1 MSSPA
6 CHRLSTCF
14 ELSRPGA
21 APQLRAMEGLRGLAV
36 LLVFLVHYVS
46 LEAPWRG
53 DGSAVTPL
61 ATALHS
67 MGNAGVDLFFVL
79 SGYLIYGSLMCRQQA
94 LLPYL
99 RRRARRIY
107 PVYSC
112 VFVLYLLL
120 SWALPSESRIPAAW
134 PQAVAYLTSNFL
146 LLSGFTAAPPFIS
159 VAWSLS
165 YEMLYYLLIP
175 LLILVFDLR
184 RRSRSWRGGFFAMLT
199 LLAGGL
205 FAIFGGPAR
214 LLLFIAGILVHEA
227 LAAPAWRAPPP
238 ALAACAVP
246 CALGCLLLPLA
257 LLLKLALLACAF
269 FLLCLC
275 CFQAR
280 ANWLARL
287 FCWTP
292 LRWLGNISYSYYLI
306 HGLALKGAFLALALL
321 HPPQAHGLAF
331 FLLLMPLMLALSLPP
346 AMTLFLLVERPLSLS
361 PLQASVPAMATAP
374 AAVSSPAL
382 PAAGNSPPG

>member
-1 MSSPA
+1 MYSPA
-6 CHRLSTCF
+6 CHRLSACF

-53 DGSAVTPL
+53 GAVTPL
-61 ATALHS
+61 AAALHS

-79 SGYLIYGSLMCRQQA
+79 SGYLIYGSLMSRQQA

-112 VFVLYLLL
+112 VFALYLLL
-120 SWALPSESRIPAAW
+120 SWALPSESRIPAAL
-134 PQAVAYLTSNFL
+134 PQAFAYLASNFL
-146 LLSGFTAAPPFIS
+146 LLSGFTSAPPFIS

-175 LLILVFDLR
+175 LLILVFRLR
-184 RRSRSWRGGFFAMLT
+184 QRSRSWRGRFFAVLT

-214 LLLFIAGILVHEA
+214 LLLFVAGILVHEA

-238 ALAACAVP
+238 ALAACAVL
-246 CALGCLLLPLA
+246 CALGCLPLPLA

-306 HGLALKGAFLALALL
+306 HGLALALL
-321 HPPQAHGLAF
+321 HPPQAQGLAF
-331 FLLLMPLMLALSLPP
+331 FLLLMPFMLLLSLPP

-361 PLQASVPAMATAP
+361 PLQAPAPATAAAP
-374 AAVSSPAL
+374 AVVSSPAL
-382 PAAGNSPPG
+382 PAAGNFPPG

>member
-1 MSSPA
+1 
-6 CHRLSTCF
+6 
-14 ELSRPGA
+14 
-21 APQLRAMEGLRGLAV
+21 MEGLRGLAV

-53 DGSAVTPL
+53 GGGAATIL
-61 ATALHS
+61 AAALHS
-67 MGNAGVDLFFVL
+67 IGNAGVDLFFVL
-79 SGYLIYGSLMCRQQA
+79 SGYLIYGSLIARPQA

-99 RRRARRIY
+99 RRRVRRIY
-107 PVYSC
+107 PVYCC

-120 SWALPSESRIPAAW
+120 SWAMPSESKIPSAW
-134 PQAVAYLTSNFL
+134 PQSWAYLASNFL
-146 LLSGFTAAPPFIS
+146 LLGGFSAAPPFIS

-175 LLILVFDLR
+175 MLIGVFRLR
-184 RRSRSWRGGFFAMLT
+184 RRSRRWRGLFFAALT
-199 LLAGGL
+199 LLAAGA

-214 LLLFIAGILVHEA
+214 LLLFVAGILVHEA
-227 LAAPAWRAPPP
+227 LAVPAWRTPPP
-238 ALAACAVP
+238 ALAACAVL

-257 LLLKLALLACAF
+257 LLLKLTLLACAF

-275 CFQAR
+275 CFQTR
-280 ANWLARL
+280 SNWLARL
-287 FCWTP
+287 FCWAP

-331 FLLLMPLMLALSLPP
+331 FLLLMPLMLALTLPP
-346 AMTLFLLVERPLSLS
+346 AIALFLLVEKPCSLV
-361 PLQASVPAMATAP
+361 QAAAIAATAHP
-374 AAVSSPAL
+374 APAL
-382 PAAGNSPPG
+382 SGAENSPP

>member
-1 MSSPA
+1 MSSLV
-6 CHRLSTCF
+6 CRLSACF

-21 APQLRAMEGLRGLAV
+21 TPQLRAMEGLRGLAV

-46 LEAPWRG
+46 LESPWRAS
-53 DGSAVTPL
+53 GSALAPL

-67 MGNAGVDLFFVL
+67 IGNAGVDLFFVL
-79 SGYLIYGSLMCRQQA
+79 SGYLIYGSLIARPQA

-99 RRRARRIY
+99 RRRVRRIY

-112 VFVLYLLL
+112 IFALYLLL
-120 SWALPSESRIPAAW
+120 SWAMPSESKIPAAW
-134 PQAVAYLTSNFL
+134 PQSWNYLASNFL
-146 LLSGFTAAPPFIS
+146 LLDGFGAAPPFIS

-175 LLILVFDLR
+175 MLILVFRLR
-184 RRSRSWRGGFFAMLT
+184 RRSRSWRGRFFTVLT
-199 LLAGGL
+199 LLAGSL
-205 FAIFGGPAR
+205 FAVFGGPAR
-214 LLLFIAGILVHEA
+214 LLLFMAGIAVHEV

-238 ALAACAVP
+238 ALAVLAVL
-246 CALGCLLLPLA
+246 CALGCLLLPLP
-257 LLLKLALLACAF
+257 LLLKLLFLACGF

-275 CFQAR
+275 CFQAQ

-321 HPPQAHGLAF
+321 YPPQAQGTAF
-331 FLLLMPLMLALSLPP
+331 FLLLMLLMLALSVPP
-346 AMTLFLLVERPLSLS
+346 AIALFLLVERPLSLS
-361 PLQASVPAMATAP
+361 APLAHG
-374 AAVSSPAL
+374 AARDPAL
-382 PAAGNSPPG
+382 SGAGNSPPG

>member
-1 MSSPA
+1 MYSPV
-6 CHRLSTCF
+6 CHRLSACF
-14 ELSRPGA
+14 DLSRPGA

-53 DGSAVTPL
+53 SAVTPL

-79 SGYLIYGSLMCRQQA
+79 SGYLIYGSLMSRQQA

-99 RRRARRIY
+99 RRRVRRIY

-120 SWALPSESRIPAAW
+120 SLALPSESKIPAAW
-134 PQAVAYLTSNFL
+134 PQAVAYLASNFL
-146 LLSGFTAAPPFIS
+146 LLSGFMAAPPFIS

-175 LLILVFDLR
+175 LLIVVFDLR
-184 RRSRSWRGGFFAMLT
+184 RRSRSWRGGFFAVLT
-199 LLAGGL
+199 ILAGGL

-227 LAAPAWRAPPP
+227 LAAPACRAPPP

-280 ANWLARL
+280 PHWLARL

-292 LRWLGNISYSYYLI
+292 LR
-306 HGLALKGAFLALALL
+306 
-321 HPPQAHGLAF
+321 
-331 FLLLMPLMLALSLPP
+331 
-346 AMTLFLLVERPLSLS
+346 
-361 PLQASVPAMATAP
+361 
-374 AAVSSPAL
+374 
-382 PAAGNSPPG
+382 

>member
-1 MSSPA
+1 MYSPA
-6 CHRLSTCF
+6 CHRLSACF

-53 DGSAVTPL
+53 GAVTPL
-61 ATALHS
+61 AAALHS

-79 SGYLIYGSLMCRQQA
+79 SGYLIYGSLMSRQQA

-112 VFVLYLLL
+112 VFALYLLL

-134 PQAVAYLTSNFL
+134 PQAFAYLASNFL

-175 LLILVFDLR
+175 C
-184 RRSRSWRGGFFAMLT
+184 SSWSSVCASAAA
-199 LLAGGL
+199 AG
-205 FAIFGGPAR
+205 
-214 LLLFIAGILVHEA
+214 AGA
-227 LAAPAWRAPPP
+227 SSPCSPCWRAASSPSS
-238 ALAACAVP
+238 AVRP
-246 CALGCLLLPLA
+246 V
-257 LLLKLALLACAF
+257 
-269 FLLCLC
+269 C
-275 CFQAR
+275 C
-280 ANWLARL
+280 
-287 FCWTP
+287 C
-292 LRWLGNISYSYYLI
+292 
-306 HGLALKGAFLALALL
+306 
-321 HPPQAHGLAF
+321 
-331 FLLLMPLMLALSLPP
+331 
-346 AMTLFLLVERPLSLS
+346 
-361 PLQASVPAMATAP
+361 
-374 AAVSSPAL
+374 SSPASSSMKRW
-382 PAAGNSPPG
+382 AVCRCRWRCC